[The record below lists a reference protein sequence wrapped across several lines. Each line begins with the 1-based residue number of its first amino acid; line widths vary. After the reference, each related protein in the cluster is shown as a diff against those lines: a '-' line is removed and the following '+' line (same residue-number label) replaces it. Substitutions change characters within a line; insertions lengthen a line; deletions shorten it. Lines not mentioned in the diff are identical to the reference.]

1 MKSDHKNSLKLESI
15 FSSDEALEEMLD
27 ALQELG
33 ERDFC
38 EKFVKHLNDD
48 KKIRKVLRKINR
60 RASLGLDENKLFI
73 EQAAAMGAVA
83 PTTRRT
89 APSQPQSTQRP
100 TFGVPGRDGQAL
112 TFSSSTAQLTP
123 QQQAAR
129 QAMLLRR
136 PQSAVEMSSQRA
148 QGLRQAGVETDTRRL
163 PSAVGTQLLDI
174 GQTALDL
181 IGAIP
186 PLEAVGIAE
195 IADFSNASISLLRT
209 ISDAS
214 FENIQNAIIS
224 LISIVPTAGDAV
236 GKGYKWLQAIEAI
249 AGPAVR
255 DVSMWQRIMQ
265 YTSRVS
271 PRVTRIIQQGMNK
284 ITTALNY
291 INTFHLSAVF
301 KNIKRYIQNGTVRN
315 IANIIRQ
322 ASNPIERAFFTIIDS
337 SERLKNYFF
346 SELGQRTLDIFD
358 SVMNQIVSYLTDMSQ
373 VAEIVANYSTS
384 GAQTTDTSTITESMT
399 WRVNKNKPTY
409 FLKNIY

>member
-15 FSSDEALEEMLD
+15 FSSDEALEEMID

-38 EKFVKHLNDD
+38 EKFIKHLGDD
-48 KKIRKVLRKINR
+48 KKIKKVLRKINR

-83 PTTRRT
+83 PTART
-89 APSQPQSTQRP
+89 TPVQSQPTQRQ

-123 QQQAAR
+123 QQQSAR

-163 PSAVGTQLLDI
+163 PSAFGTQLLDI
-174 GQTALDL
+174 GQTGLDI

-186 PLEAVGIAE
+186 PLEAIGIAE
-195 IADFSNASISLLRT
+195 IADFSNASISLLRI
-209 ISDAS
+209 ISDSS
-214 FENIQNAIIS
+214 FENVLNAIVS
-224 LISIVPTAGDAV
+224 LVSIVPTAGDAI
-236 GKGYKWLQAIEAI
+236 GKGYKWLRAIEAI
-249 AGPAVR
+249 AGPVVR
-255 DVSMWQRIMQ
+255 DVSMWERIIQ

-284 ITTALNY
+284 IRTALNFV
-291 INTFHLSAVF
+291 NTFNLSAVF
-301 KNIKRYIQNGTVRN
+301 KNIKRYVQNGTVRN
-315 IANIIRQ
+315 ITNIIRQ
-322 ASNPIERAFFTIIDS
+322 ASNPIERAFFNVINS
-337 SERLKNYFF
+337 SEQLKNFFF
-346 SELGQRTLDIFD
+346 SELGERALDIFD
-358 SVMNQIVSYLTDMSQ
+358 SVANQMISDLTDMSQ
-373 VAEIVANYSTS
+373 VTDIIANYSASDSQNPGTPMV
-384 GAQTTDTSTITESMT
+384 TEHVEKIVTKDKS
-399 WRVNKNKPTY
+399 TY